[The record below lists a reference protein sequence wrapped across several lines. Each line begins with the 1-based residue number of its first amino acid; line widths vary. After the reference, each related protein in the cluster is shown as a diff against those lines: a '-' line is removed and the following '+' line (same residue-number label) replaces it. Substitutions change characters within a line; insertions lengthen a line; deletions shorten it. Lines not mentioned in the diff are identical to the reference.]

1 MVWIFCNL
9 LGYLILIGYICWRNI
24 NQLTLFIMAVT
35 RNNLSMKMKGRVGS
49 YSFYTTTG
57 GRQVARIANN
67 SSNYGDSA
75 KRTVAMQTRRT
86 KWGNLVTFYR
96 LNRDLMAR
104 AFESKDANISDYN
117 RFMQLNIPLSR
128 VSLTKDAFM
137 RGVCI
142 LQEYVISDGSLP
154 GFIPVVEEGGQITWN
169 LKSSLDGEFA
179 DFTIGQV
186 SDDLLKNNPTLQKG
200 DQLTFVSWTNAGNV
214 DSLPRLYR
222 HLCEVTID
230 PASSISFGT
239 LTSSNIVGATA
250 GSVQILGQGLVH
262 GQVIILS
269 RVVSGQLL
277 VSRSTIA
284 LSNDTF
290 VQQFSAPDAVKE
302 AIDSYGV
309 DSVKLLEPGSDEQ
322 PSVKPIPALA
332 KISSIIT
339 PPECATFKIR
349 DNTTEQ
355 LYDNEA
361 SLPIGSVVALN
372 INPAPGWNTTMT
384 PEVDDPGEYTLT
396 GDITFTITG
405 TRSE

>member
-1 MVWIFCNL
+1 
-9 LGYLILIGYICWRNI
+9 
-24 NQLTLFIMAVT
+24 
-35 RNNLSMKMKGRVGS
+35 MKMKGRVGS
-49 YSFYTTTG
+49 YSFYTTSG

-67 SSNYGDSA
+67 GSNYGESA

-117 RFMQLNIPLSR
+117 RFMQLNIPVAR

-142 LQEYVISDGSLP
+142 LQEYVVSDGSLP
-154 GFIPVVEEGGQITWN
+154 GFNAVIEESGQIIWD

-179 DFTIGQV
+179 DYTIGQI

-222 HLCEVTID
+222 HLCELTID
-230 PASSISFGT
+230 PASSISFGQ
-239 LTSSNIVGATA
+239 LPSSNIVGASS

-269 RVVSGQLL
+269 RVVAGKLL

-309 DSVKLLEPGSDEQ
+309 DIEKLLEPGSDEQ
-322 PSVKPIPALA
+322 PAPKPLPGFYTISVNIAPA
-332 KISSIIT
+332 
-339 PPECATFKIR
+339 
-349 DNTTEQ
+349 
-355 LYDNEA
+355 EA
-361 SLPIGSVVALN
+361 GSVTIRN
-372 INPAPGWNTTMT
+372 IDTGKSATNFMKVAPGTRVSLSYDENTGWQFASYE
-384 PEVDDPGEYTLT
+384 PNLT
-396 GDITFTITG
+396 DEQEFVVNSNLDITANFDKV
-405 TRSE
+405 SVP

>member
-1 MVWIFCNL
+1 
-9 LGYLILIGYICWRNI
+9 
-24 NQLTLFIMAVT
+24 MAVT
-35 RNNLSMKMKGRVGS
+35 RNNLSMKMNGRVGA
-49 YSFYTTTG
+49 YTFYTTNG

-75 KRTVAMQTRRT
+75 KRTVSMQTRRT

-96 LNRDLMAR
+96 LNRDLMGR

-117 RFMQLNIPLSR
+117 RFMQLNIPNAR

-142 LQEYVISDGSLP
+142 LQEYVVSDGSLP
-154 GFIPVVEEGGQITWN
+154 GFSAAVEESSQITWS

-179 DFTIGQV
+179 DHTIGEV

-222 HLCEVTID
+222 HLCEVTLD
-230 PASSISFGT
+230 PASSINFGE
-239 LTSSNIVGATA
+239 LPSSNIVGAAT
-250 GSVQILGQGLVH
+250 GNVQILGQGPVY

-269 RVVSGQLL
+269 RVVSGKLL

-284 LSNDTF
+284 LSSETF

-309 DSVKLLEPGSDEQ
+309 DVEKLLEPGSTEQ
-322 PSVKPIPALA
+322 PAPKPLPSFVTISAVNIPSGGG
-332 KISSIIT
+332 KVMIT
-339 PPECATFKIR
+339 
-349 DNTTEQ
+349 NTDTHESEFNF
-355 LYDNEA
+355 LRV
-361 SLPIGSVVALN
+361 PIGATV
-372 INPAPGWNTTMT
+372 T
-384 PEVDDPGEYTLT
+384 VDIMANEHYTLESVSPS
-396 GDITFTITG
+396 DINGKLFVANSDLEIAANFKMTI
-405 TRSE
+405 

>member
-1 MVWIFCNL
+1 
-9 LGYLILIGYICWRNI
+9 
-24 NQLTLFIMAVT
+24 
-35 RNNLSMKMKGRVGS
+35 MKMKGRVGS
-49 YSFYTTTG
+49 YSFYTTSG

-67 SSNYGDSA
+67 SSNYGESA

-117 RFMQLNIPLSR
+117 RFMQLNIPVAR

-142 LQEYVISDGSLP
+142 LQEYVVSDGSLP
-154 GFIPVVEEGGQITWN
+154 GFSAVIEEEGQIIWN

-186 SDDLLKNNPTLQKG
+186 SDDLLKNNTTLQKG
-200 DQLTFVSWTNAGNV
+200 DQLTFVSWTNAPNV

-222 HLCEVTID
+222 HLCELTLD

-239 LTSSNIVGATA
+239 LPSANIVGAAA
-250 GSVQILGQGLVH
+250 GNVQILGQGLVH

-269 RVVSGQLL
+269 RVVAGKLL

-290 VQQFSAPDAVKE
+290 VQQFSEPDAVKE

-309 DSVKLLEPGSDEQ
+309 DSEKLLEPGSPEQ
-322 PSVKPIPALA
+322 PRPKPIPGLCA
-332 KISSIIT
+332 ISVAVVPSEAGAVNINNLDTGESTINFMYVKPGT
-339 PPECATFKIR
+339 RVQIACDENEGWVF
-349 DNTTEQ
+349 DS
-355 LYDNEA
+355 YDQGFED
-361 SLPIGSVVALN
+361 LKEFVVNSNLN
-372 INPAPGWNTTMT
+372 ITASYHKNVVP
-384 PEVDDPGEYTLT
+384 
-396 GDITFTITG
+396 
-405 TRSE
+405 

>member
-1 MVWIFCNL
+1 
-9 LGYLILIGYICWRNI
+9 
-24 NQLTLFIMAVT
+24 MAVT
-35 RNNLSMKMKGRVGS
+35 RNNLSMKMNGRVGA
-49 YSFYTTTG
+49 YTFYTTNG

-67 SSNYGDSA
+67 GSNYGDSA

-117 RFMQLNIPLSR
+117 RFMQLNVPFAR
-128 VSLTKDAFM
+128 VALTKDAFM

-142 LQEYVISDGSLP
+142 LQEYVVSDGSLP
-154 GFIPVVEEGGQITWN
+154 GFSAAVEEDGQIIWS

-179 DFTIGQV
+179 DHTIGEV

-222 HLCEVTID
+222 HLCEVTLD
-230 PASSISFGT
+230 PVSSISFGT
-239 LTSSNIVGATA
+239 LASSNIIGAA
-250 GSVQILGQGLVH
+250 EGSVQILGQGPVF

-269 RVVSGQLL
+269 RVVSGKLL

-284 LSNDTF
+284 LSNETF

-309 DSVKLLEPGSDEQ
+309 DVEQLLEPGSSEQ
-322 PSVKPIPALA
+322 PAPRPMPRVA
-332 KISSIIT
+332 KISVNNVPINGGVVAIEDTESSSIAINFM
-339 PPECATFKIR
+339 EV
-349 DNTTEQ
+349 
-355 LYDNEA
+355 
-361 SLPIGSVVALN
+361 PIGSKINLVTNPDEGYRFVRFEPSFESLQDIVVHGDLDIKAV
-372 INPAPGWNTTMT
+372 WEQTT
-384 PEVDDPGEYTLT
+384 
-396 GDITFTITG
+396 
-405 TRSE
+405 

>member
-1 MVWIFCNL
+1 
-9 LGYLILIGYICWRNI
+9 
-24 NQLTLFIMAVT
+24 
-35 RNNLSMKMKGRVGS
+35 MKMNGRVGS

-67 SSNYGDSA
+67 SSNYGESA

-117 RFMQLNIPLSR
+117 RFMQLNIPVAR

-142 LQEYVISDGSLP
+142 LQEYVVSDGSLP
-154 GFIPVVEEGGQITWN
+154 GFNAVIEEDGQIIWD

-179 DFTIGQV
+179 DYTIGQV

-222 HLCEVTID
+222 HLCEITLD
-230 PASSISFGT
+230 PASSISFGQ
-239 LTSSNIVGATA
+239 LPSSNIVGAAA

-262 GQVIILS
+262 GQVIIIS
-269 RVVSGQLL
+269 RIVAGKLL

-290 VQQFSAPDAVKE
+290 VQQFSAPDEVKK

-309 DSVKLLEPGSDEQ
+309 DVEKLLEPGSDEQ
-322 PSVKPIPALA
+322 PAPKPLPSSVSVSIVNVPSEGGHIVIKRTDTNKTAVNFMQVPVGTEVSLSAVTNEGYSWNEFDGPFDADVPFIV
-332 KISSIIT
+332 SSNLVIT
-339 PPECATFKIR
+339 STFNK
-349 DNTTEQ
+349 
-355 LYDNEA
+355 
-361 SLPIGSVVALN
+361 LN
-372 INPAPGWNTTMT
+372 
-384 PEVDDPGEYTLT
+384 
-396 GDITFTITG
+396 
-405 TRSE
+405 